1 MLVARRHHEVLDIVR
16 ADKAIQSGDTRASS
30 RWWTPKVLPHF
41 DFRRMTMLAV
51 GRDWRQAS
59 AEQQGRLTDAFRALL
74 VRTYSNALTQY
85 RDQRIEFRPRA
96 SRRRHRVQV
105 RTEVVQAGAQPIG
118 IDYMLETARQGWKV
132 FDVIVAG
139 VSLVTN
145 YRSSFGPEIAR
156 GGIDG
161 LIRSLEERNRSLAEQ
176 RGMIQGGAGARRVS
190 DPTSSR
196 PKAHDHADRAG
207 ADRRGSG
214 ACARRPG
221 GRSRGGFPAADSAAL
236 ALILDWM
243 RCARARPAT
252 F

>member
-1 MLVARRHHEVLDIVR
+1 MKRLLNRFFLPLLCLLFAGTLSVAAASDVKAPDALVKDVTNEVLEIVR
-16 ADKAIQSGDTRASS
+16 ADKAIQAGDTKRVIELVDA
-30 RWWTPKVLPHF
+30 KVLPHF

-59 AEQQGRLTDAFRALL
+59 PEQQTKLTDAFRTLL

-85 RDQRIEFRPRA
+85 RDQRIEFRP
-96 SRRRHRVQV
+96 SRFAPADTRVQI

-118 IDYMLETARQGWKV
+118 IDYMLEKGEQGWKV

-145 YRSSFGPEIAR
+145 YRSSFGQEIAR

-176 RGMIQGGAGARRVS
+176 QSMSQGGAGR
-190 DPTSSR
+190 
-196 PKAHDHADRAG
+196 G
-207 ADRRGSG
+207 A
-214 ACARRPG
+214 
-221 GRSRGGFPAADSAAL
+221 
-236 ALILDWM
+236 
-243 RCARARPAT
+243 
-252 F
+252 